1 MSAIYTAFLD
11 ELDHDD
17 YKFKRIENNI
27 TYDDYITTLKQNI
40 LSNFKILMNNSG
52 NGKLDKHKFT
62 IQTNN
67 SLTTKIELKLLNCMT
82 SYVNPLNDNLSYHF
96 VNSAR
101 YDETTKIMTINI
113 QPPIQHELNTNNIVM
128 LSNHGYIGDMLHN
141 FSSLTYINRNIK
153 LYEKIITP
161 ILNPHIYTNG
171 EYKQSVS
178 NELKKCN
185 KTQFNAI
192 DKLKHNIEIIH
203 GPPGTGKST
212 TIANIIFGKIP
223 DNHVILCT
231 AVQNQAIESL
241 LLKLLENNMN
251 VIVMGN
257 RERLKTASQQYS
269 FEYLCENNEI
279 ITKNTKL
286 IYELNGDIIKLKNI
300 IKTMPQ
306 DTKKIVIGSTQNK
319 LLTPIMKKYNIIE
332 RKTELELHDLLVQK
346 LKQVTEDIATEK
358 QNILKNVRVYL
369 STVASAYKLYAL
381 FGSTR
386 KINTIILDEAG
397 ATTELN
403 IPSLI
408 RLQPTNIIMI
418 GDHKQLQG
426 FCNIP
431 DYILQDKTYNI
442 SMMERMINSK
452 RQHSMLSVQYRMNS
466 YICELIS
473 DLFYNNMLVSDNSC
487 IYDTND
493 EPIEWIN
500 INGDENILDDYDKI
514 SEFNIDMKLLYNI
527 KSDTSLYNKKEI
539 QTVREICMDNKEKN
553 ILVLTPYNAQMY
565 ILKSILAE
573 YKNIDVRSI
582 DSSQGMESDI
592 VIISLVKSNKKNKL
606 GFLNNA
612 NRMCVML
619 SRAKHKLYIIG
630 NYNMFKK
637 CENKL
642 WNKCARYC
650 N

>member
-27 TYDDYITTLKQNI
+27 SPEDYISILKQNI
-40 LSNFKILMNNSG
+40 LSNFKILMHTSG

-62 IQTNN
+62 IQQNN
-67 SLTTKIELKLLNCMT
+67 TLTTKIELKLLNCMT

-101 YDETTKIMTINI
+101 YDDSTKLMTVNV
-113 QPPIQHELNTNNIVM
+113 QPPIQHELNTSNIVI
-128 LSNHGYIGDMLHN
+128 LNNHGYIGDMLHN
-141 FSSLTYINRNIK
+141 FSSLTYISRNIK
-153 LYEKIITP
+153 LYEKIIMP

-171 EYKQSVS
+171 EYKDRIT
-178 NELKKCN
+178 NELVKCN
-185 KTQFNAI
+185 QTQHNAI
-192 DKLKHNIEIIH
+192 EKLKYNIEIIH

-223 DNHVILCT
+223 NDHTILCT

-241 LLKLLENNMN
+241 LLKLVENKMS

-257 RERLKTASQQYS
+257 RDRLKEASQQYS
-269 FEYLCENNEI
+269 FDYLCENNPVI
-279 ITKNTKL
+279 ATNTKL
-286 IYELNGDIIKLKNI
+286 IYDLNNDINKLKSMI
-300 IKTMPQ
+300 SVLPQ

-319 LLTPIMKKYNIIE
+319 LLIPFMKKYKIFEQKSEVEIYE
-332 RKTELELHDLLVQK
+332 LLVQK
-346 LKQVTEDIATEK
+346 LKQTNEDIANEK

-381 FGSTR
+381 FGTTR

-442 SMMERMINSK
+442 SMMERLINSR
-452 RQHSMLSVQYRMNS
+452 RQHSMLSVQYRMNEH
-466 YICELIS
+466 ICDLIS
-473 DLFYNNMLVSDNSC
+473 SLFYNNMLVSDKSC
-487 IYDTND
+487 SNNTSKS
-493 EPIEWIN
+493 PIQWIN
-500 INGDENILDDYDKI
+500 VIGEENILDDYDKI
-514 SEFNIDMKLLYNI
+514 SEFNIDTKLLYNI

-539 QTVREICMDNKEKN
+539 YAVRDICNEHKGQN

-565 ILKSILAE
+565 ILKSILST
-573 YKNIDVRSI
+573 YNNIDIRSI

-606 GFLNNA
+606 GFLKNP

-619 SRAKHKLYIIG
+619 SRAKHNLYIIG

-637 CENKL
+637 CNNTL
-642 WNKCARYC
+642 WNKCVQYC